1 MRTRSAAALPFAL
14 AVALMPVASLPVA
27 AQSEDTDIQAV
38 RTVLESLATYAQAG
52 NLDAMGSLYAPG
64 RGVHIIEGAGVNH
77 GWEDYRDHHLAP
89 ELASF
94 ENFEYRY
101 FSIEPVVRRRS
112 QPPSS
117 PWRVGTWRIAPSV
130 TSSRP
135 THQAGTSKWRDGG
148 PRSWSGSTEAGRS
161 STSIPPDA
169 AGRRGGPPAPTGPER
184 HAAQQLI
191 FSTFLEKASAASL
204 TPSASVR

>member
-101 FSIEPVVRRRS
+101 FSIEPVVRGDVAYSAFRYELKADT
-112 QPPSS
+112 PSGHIEVEG
-117 PWRVGTWRIAPSV
+117 RGTAVLERIDGSWKV
-130 TSSRP
+130 VHIHTS
-135 THQAGTSKWRDGG
+135 
-148 PRSWSGSTEAGRS
+148 
-161 STSIPPDA
+161 
-169 AGRRGGPPAPTGPER
+169 GRRR
-184 HAAQQLI
+184 
-191 FSTFLEKASAASL
+191 
-204 TPSASVR
+204 